1 VLIPIVNPENFS
13 GIILILNKNTEWNPN
28 TDITTIIQDLIGFSQ
43 SPVVLVSIN
52 NPISTC
58 IKFTTVNS
66 NIPINTPKPL
76 ADDTSSSFLTKIS
89 SSILMKNIS
98 ELFIQEVSDKINLIK
113 EYYTD
118 DAVDE
123 LSQLAVELANSRKID
138 TDLEIPSYEYS
149 NTSSFSVS
157 SSISLPGTLFDDQ
170 LGHIKD
176 KNKEIHEQ
184 ASIALKNFKSISK
197 DLLSTSLINSRATSM
212 ILNEG
217 NSAKKPNEFN
227 KKYPLTPKRDQ
238 TSTGHSSGY
247 DFNGMNA
254 ILLKIQEI
262 QKEINHAEK
271 KLFDSEK
278 LIYSTEENNTVLEDR
293 IKKLEETLD
302 ALNAVEGPEKHKNE
316 YCICEV
322 F

>member
-1 VLIPIVNPENFS
+1 
-13 GIILILNKNTEWNPN
+13 
-28 TDITTIIQDLIGFSQ
+28 
-43 SPVVLVSIN
+43 
-52 NPISTC
+52 
-58 IKFTTVNS
+58 
-66 NIPINTPKPL
+66 
-76 ADDTSSSFLTKIS
+76 
-89 SSILMKNIS
+89 MKNIS